1 MNTPAHSVYLVDDHP
16 MLREGLV
23 NLLQRS
29 SDLTVC
35 GEAESGG
42 EALSGIASSQPD
54 VAIVDLSLKE
64 GSGFDLIRNIRQ
76 NYPNT
81 QVVVLSMHDE
91 RRYAERAMRMGARGY
106 VMKSEA
112 TANVVQAVREVLE
125 GKLYLSPQMR
135 EAFVGRYVDTSKPA
149 ALSPFDVLTDRELEV
164 FRLLG
169 RGYETRRIATMLN
182 ISIKTV
188 QTFCARMKEKLALD
202 NASELLREAVRFSDE
217 NPPV

>member
-1 MNTPAHSVYLVDDHP
+1 MPEHNIFLVDDHP
-16 MLREGLV
+16 LLREGLTA
-23 NLLQRS
+23 LLQKS
-29 SDLTVC
+29 SDLHVC
-35 GEAESGG
+35 GEAET
-42 EALSGIASSQPD
+42 ENDAVSGIRQSNPD

-64 GSGFDLIRNIRQ
+64 GSGFDLVKTIRQ
-76 NYPNT
+76 NWPRT
-81 QVVVLSMHDE
+81 QIVVLSMHDE
-91 RRYAERAMRMGARGY
+91 RRYAERALRMGARGY

-112 TANVVQAVREVLE
+112 TANVVQAVREVLD

-135 EAFVGRYVDTSKPA
+135 EAFVDRFVDKANPS

-169 RGYETRRIATMLN
+169 RGYETRKIATMLD

-188 QTFCARMKEKLALD
+188 QTFCARMKEKLGLE

-217 NPPV
+217 NAPM

>member
-1 MNTPAHSVYLVDDHP
+1 
-16 MLREGLV
+16 
-23 NLLQRS
+23 
-29 SDLTVC
+29 
-35 GEAESGG
+35 
-42 EALSGIASSQPD
+42 
-54 VAIVDLSLKE
+54 
-64 GSGFDLIRNIRQ
+64 
-76 NYPNT
+76 T

-135 EAFVGRYVDTSKPA
+135 EAFVDRFVDRANPT

-169 RGYETRRIATMLN
+169 RGYETRKIATMLD

-188 QTFCARMKEKLALD
+188 QTFCARMKEKLGLE

-217 NPPV
+217 NAPM